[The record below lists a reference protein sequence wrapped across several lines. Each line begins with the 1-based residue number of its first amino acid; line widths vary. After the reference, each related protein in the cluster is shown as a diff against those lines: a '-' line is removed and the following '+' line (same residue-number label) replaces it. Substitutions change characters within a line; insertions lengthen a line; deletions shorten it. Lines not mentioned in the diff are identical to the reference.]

1 MDLEA
6 KNEERKRKNAPFLS
20 AFEHVRNELSMTNRD
35 LCVALDVKP
44 QRMTEWKN
52 GTKPVPEL
60 VKYALV
66 QISVEKG
73 IGQISKD
80 YLDGYTDI
88 MLLGNI
94 PDDELVEIKM
104 RRSNPD
110 YEKIKERQKEKEQ
123 QIERDIQQY
132 IPSIDPSSQQNA
144 SLSAYIQLTNRLDA
158 DLKKKEIEMQKRLA
172 EKDETIESQK
182 ARIVALERTIADK
195 CAIIN
200 ARDAKIV
207 ELKRKLAAIATSD
220 IERYPFAI
228 GAAEEGFNVK
238 RI

>member
-20 AFEHVRNELSMTNRD
+20 AFEHVRNELGMTNRD
-35 LCVALDVKP
+35 LCLALDVKP

-52 GTKPVPEL
+52 GAKPVPEP
-60 VKYALV
+60 VKYALI
-66 QISVEKG
+66 QLSVEKE
-73 IGQISKD
+73 IGQISID

-94 PDDELVEIKM
+94 PDDGLAEIKL

-110 YEKIKERQKEKEQ
+110 YEKIKERQRKKENQ
-123 QIERDIQQY
+123 MERDMQQSV
-132 IPSIDPSSQQNA
+132 PSIDPSSQQNA
-144 SLSAYIQLTNRLDA
+144 SISAYIQLANRLDA
-158 DLKKKEIEMQKRLA
+158 DIKRKEIEMRERLA
-172 EKDETIESQK
+172 EKDDTIENQK

-195 CAIIN
+195 DAIID
-200 ARDAKIV
+200 ARDAEIV

-228 GAAEEGFNVK
+228 GAAEEDFGVK
-238 RI
+238 RV

>member
-1 MDLEA
+1 MELNA
-6 KNEERKRKNAPFLS
+6 KFEERKRENSPFLS
-20 AFEHVRNELSMTNRD
+20 AFEHVRSMLGLTKGKLCELLN
-35 LCVALDVKP
+35 VKAS
-44 QRMTEWKN
+44 RLSEWDK
-52 GTKPVPEL
+52 GEKLVPEP

-66 QISVEKG
+66 QISVEKE
-73 IGQISKD
+73 IGQISID

-132 IPSIDPSSQQNA
+132 VPSIDPSSQQNA

-200 ARDAKIV
+200 ARDAEIV

-228 GAAEEGFNVK
+228 GAAEEDFNVK

>member
-20 AFEHVRNELSMTNRD
+20 AFEHVRNELGMTNRD
-35 LCVALDVKP
+35 LCLALDVKP

-52 GTKPVPEL
+52 GAKPVPEP
-60 VKYALV
+60 VKYALI
-66 QISVEKG
+66 QLSVEKE
-73 IGQISKD
+73 IGQISID

-94 PDDELVEIKM
+94 PDDELAEIKL

-110 YEKIKERQKEKEQ
+110 YEKIKERQRKKENQ
-123 QIERDIQQY
+123 MERDMQQSV
-132 IPSIDPSSQQNA
+132 PSIDPSSQQNA
-144 SLSAYIQLTNRLDA
+144 SISAYIQLANRLDA
-158 DLKKKEIEMQKRLA
+158 DIKRKEIEMRERLA
-172 EKDETIESQK
+172 EKDDTIENQK

-195 CAIIN
+195 DAIID
-200 ARDAKIV
+200 ARDAEIV

-228 GAAEEGFNVK
+228 GAAEEDFGVK
-238 RI
+238 RV